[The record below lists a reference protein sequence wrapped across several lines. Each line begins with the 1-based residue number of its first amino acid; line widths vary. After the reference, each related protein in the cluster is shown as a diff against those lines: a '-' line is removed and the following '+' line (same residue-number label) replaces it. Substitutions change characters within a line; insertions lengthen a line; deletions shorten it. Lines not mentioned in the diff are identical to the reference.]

1 MYVKFVAVI
10 KELRRND
17 YGDASVLLKDPTGT
31 IQGCISHKVLSDLK
45 FGSNI
50 GPGAVI
56 ILMKVAIFRPS
67 PSAHYLNVTINN
79 VVKVRTPQS
88 QSATTHCIR
97 QAC

>member
-56 ILMKVAIFRPS
+56 ILMKVLASRPVQTS
-67 PSAHYLNVTINN
+67 IYRPHSLHAKTF
-79 VVKVRTPQS
+79 
-88 QSATTHCIR
+88 
-97 QAC
+97 